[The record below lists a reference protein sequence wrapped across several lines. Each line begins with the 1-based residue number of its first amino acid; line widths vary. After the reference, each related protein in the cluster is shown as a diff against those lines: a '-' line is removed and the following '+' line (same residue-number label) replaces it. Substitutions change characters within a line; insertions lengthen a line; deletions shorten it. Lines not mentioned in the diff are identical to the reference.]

1 MKGITNTRKSGKYN
15 TVKIVCSSVAT
26 AIGLILVL
34 AKTYSYIGL
43 ILLSFGS
50 LILTFSLEAR
60 KKKITSDEL
69 TEWISGKSAHLSYMA
84 TWSVIVLLLA
94 IDIYNPNLLETYIVL
109 GIVMGAL
116 VGARFAGEYYYEK
129 IKRKIGF

>member
-1 MKGITNTRKSGKYN
+1 MKIRKYN
-15 TVKIVCSSVAT
+15 SIKIVVSSVAT
-26 AIGLILVL
+26 AVGLIMVL

-43 ILLSFGS
+43 VLLSFGS
-50 LILTFSLEAR
+50 VILTFSLEAR
-60 KKKITSDEL
+60 KKKIISDEL
-69 TEWISGKSAHLSYMA
+69 TDWVSGKAAHLSYMA

-116 VGARFAGEYYYEK
+116 VGSRFAGEYYYEK